1 METRGYGYHEF
12 IGTFCST
19 DMGTKS
25 AKAKF
30 GALKETFTREESHDL
45 DESNAEFL
53 QTFVYLKGR

>member
-1 METRGYGYHEF
+1 
-12 IGTFCST
+12 
-19 DMGTKS
+19 MGTKS